1 MPTVL
6 SVFPN
11 ILNTI
16 LTILS
21 ALYLFHTFAKAK
33 RKPIFVLFLVL
44 SVFALSGVIWFT
56 KIKQLRFVLMFAVVF
71 LLSFSFKMKLLHRVL
86 LTAALAALSGISDV
100 IALLS
105 QMLLFDVSSEQ
116 TFKEPNYSLGVIQT
130 FVILFIAL
138 FIIHHARH
146 RLFTNIY
153 NKKFIILYTLPIAT
167 VLAIWTEYAIACNFE
182 INNSIK
188 ILLLV
193 NATVLILANLIIF
206 YFSDNIYDRLQSE
219 YQLRVAEEMITEQKQ
234 QYASLVENNSETRQ
248 IKHDQKNFILGALA
262 ELKQHHYEELELQ
275 LNKQL
280 ESLNSFSFP
289 STELPIV
296 HAIIDFKSKSAK
308 ESSAKIECSTR
319 ILAKS
324 TINDID
330 LAILLGNLL
339 DNAIEATAVLPDH
352 SKKEIR
358 VFVEVTEPQMIVSV
372 TNPVIKDINVNH
384 LKTTKNDSQNHGY
397 GLLAVRRIADKYNG
411 PLLLDCQNN
420 TFGASAVLNQPE

>member
-138 FIIHHARH
+138 FIFHHARH

-411 PLLLDCQNN
+411 TLLLDCQNN

>member
-1 MPTVL
+1 
-6 SVFPN
+6 
-11 ILNTI
+11 
-16 LTILS
+16 
-21 ALYLFHTFAKAK
+21 
-33 RKPIFVLFLVL
+33 
-44 SVFALSGVIWFT
+44 
-56 KIKQLRFVLMFAVVF
+56 
-71 LLSFSFKMKLLHRVL
+71 
-86 LTAALAALSGISDV
+86 
-100 IALLS
+100 
-105 QMLLFDVSSEQ
+105 
-116 TFKEPNYSLGVIQT
+116 
-130 FVILFIAL
+130 
-138 FIIHHARH
+138 
-146 RLFTNIY
+146 
-153 NKKFIILYTLPIAT
+153 
-167 VLAIWTEYAIACNFE
+167 
-182 INNSIK
+182 
-188 ILLLV
+188 
-193 NATVLILANLIIF
+193 
-206 YFSDNIYDRLQSE
+206 
-219 YQLRVAEEMITEQKQ
+219 MITEQKQ

-330 LAILLGNLL
+330 LAIQLGNLL

-411 PLLLDCQNN
+411 TLLLDCQNN

>member
-319 ILAKS
+319 IL
-324 TINDID
+324 
-330 LAILLGNLL
+330 LGNLL

-411 PLLLDCQNN
+411 TLLLDCQNN

>member
-1 MPTVL
+1 M
-6 SVFPN
+6 
-11 ILNTI
+11 
-16 LTILS
+16 
-21 ALYLFHTFAKAK
+21 
-33 RKPIFVLFLVL
+33 
-44 SVFALSGVIWFT
+44 
-56 KIKQLRFVLMFAVVF
+56 
-71 LLSFSFKMKLLHRVL
+71 
-86 LTAALAALSGISDV
+86 
-100 IALLS
+100 
-105 QMLLFDVSSEQ
+105 
-116 TFKEPNYSLGVIQT
+116 
-130 FVILFIAL
+130 
-138 FIIHHARH
+138 
-146 RLFTNIY
+146 
-153 NKKFIILYTLPIAT
+153 
-167 VLAIWTEYAIACNFE
+167 LAIWTEYAIACNFE

-324 TINDID
+324 AKITSR
-330 LAILLGNLL
+330 G
-339 DNAIEATAVLPDH
+339 
-352 SKKEIR
+352 R
-358 VFVEVTEPQMIVSV
+358 
-372 TNPVIKDINVNH
+372 
-384 LKTTKNDSQNHGY
+384 
-397 GLLAVRRIADKYNG
+397 
-411 PLLLDCQNN
+411 
-420 TFGASAVLNQPE
+420 